1 MVNVS
6 RIQKKLG
13 ELEIYVEGLL
23 DKQGISR
30 KEYLDDRDTQDIV
43 ERRFEKAIQA
53 SLDIVSHIVSSENF
67 REPENYGD
75 LFEILRERE
84 ILSETISEQMVEMAG
99 FRNVLAHEYSDIRNE
114 RVYAHLQNLD
124 RFRDFASEVHNYVS
138 KKND

>member
-1 MVNVS
+1 MVNVR

-13 ELEIYVEGLL
+13 ELEIYIEGLL
-23 DKQGISR
+23 DKQDVSR
-30 KEYLDDRDTQDIV
+30 KEYLDDIDTQDIV

-67 REPENYGD
+67 REPENYGA

-84 ILSETISEQMVEMAG
+84 IMSETISEQMVEMAG

-114 RVYAHLQNLD
+114 RVYEHLQNLD
-124 RFRDFASEVHNYVS
+124 RFRNFASEINNCIS
-138 KKND
+138 KKDA